1 MSGIDKTEASGNYTK
16 GSFRMVDKGNGR
28 VVLES
33 TSVEEA
39 ESLNL
44 SIDSLAAS
52 PDTSGLSLQN
62 DLDAS
67 CNNPY
72 DSDSKPNKAAKVWA
86 GGAIR

>member
-1 MSGIDKTEASGNYTK
+1 MSRSDKAETSGNYTK

-33 TSVEEA
+33 TSVEDA

-52 PDTSGLSLQN
+52 LDTSDLSLQN
-62 DLDAS
+62 DQDGS

-72 DSDSKPNKAAKVWA
+72 DSDTTRDKAAKAWSC
-86 GGAIR
+86 GAVR